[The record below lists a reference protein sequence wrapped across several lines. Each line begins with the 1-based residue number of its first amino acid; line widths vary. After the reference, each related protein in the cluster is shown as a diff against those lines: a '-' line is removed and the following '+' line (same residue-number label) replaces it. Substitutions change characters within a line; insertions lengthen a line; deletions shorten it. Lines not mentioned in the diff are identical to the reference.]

1 MPIVQSAS
9 NTTPL
14 LLLLLEGGE
23 RERERKRR
31 ERERKR
37 EFYLSMVIQAYNL
50 GAQNQKLEAG
60 ESGIQDHPQAQ
71 SKCETSPSYIKTSIA
86 LKKFSQDRVF
96 F

>member
-1 MPIVQSAS
+1 
-9 NTTPL
+9 
-14 LLLLLEGGE
+14 
-23 RERERKRR
+23 
-31 ERERKR
+31 
-37 EFYLSMVIQAYNL
+37 MVVQAYNL